1 MRSKLYQ
8 QLRIV
13 ERSESGGVSSEL
25 IIDCRTS
32 DYSGRLAAVLKAVSG
47 HHMSRLGA
55 S

>member
-1 MRSKLYQ
+1 VNAFKIVSAA
-8 QLRIV
+8 IV
-13 ERSESGGVSSEL
+13 ERSEPGGVPSEL

-32 DYSGRLAAVLKAVSG
+32 DYTGRLADVLKAVSG